1 MAEIEIYWD
10 DLKSDKQR
18 EILSCLGENGNYD
31 VIPIA
36 TIPHENDLARMIY
49 EKVYLRDFADV
60 NDRVNQEPVCFD
72 EFLDNEW
79 ADEEIRSEYLA
90 QAREQEIVDDEIVQ
104 AALSEFSNGEP
115 DVEMT
120 M

>member
-1 MAEIEIYWD
+1 MTEIEIYWD
-10 DLKSDKQR
+10 DLKPEKQR

-31 VIPIA
+31 LIPIA

-49 EKVYLRDFADV
+49 EKVYLEDFADGD
-60 NDRVNQEPVCFD
+60 DRVNQEPVCFD

-79 ADEEIRSEYLA
+79 GDEEIRSEYLE
-90 QAREQEIVDDEIVQ
+90 QAYEQELIGREIVQ
-104 AALSEFSNGEP
+104 ASMSEFLDGES